1 MRNLHYSQNSCVA
14 IQQHT
19 CEERQL
25 AVALLEIPAAQCT
38 STQPPPL
45 KAWVIKE
52 EASSRCGTKFA
63 WSASSRLIW
72 RRTYFAARNLLKS
85 GQSCRTLRL
94 GRTVCIIDTRC
105 GGLRL
110 ILKHVKHHTA
120 SHKVC
125 NANLLHLMQGLES
138 AKGKDLHHT
147 QAHGS
152 LTPADGAGIRQHRH
166 RSSDQVQVPGRTNVT
181 TCGIL

>member
-138 AKGKDLHHT
+138 AKVKTCTIHRLTDHSHLRT
-147 QAHGS
+147 AQGS
-152 LTPADGAGIRQHRH
+152 GSIDTALQIKCRYLGE
-166 RSSDQVQVPGRTNVT
+166 
-181 TCGIL
+181 LM